1 MSSNFNK
8 TLWEYGRK
16 VEDKVL
22 PIVNSLY
29 DCDFKRNENDIYDI
43 LDFRDE
49 EKKKI
54 VEVKGRRIISTA
66 YKQTLITASKITAG
80 FMEIDEGYEVYFVF
94 VFIDKMFRYQLK
106 EDVSFECKLTG
117 TNCIAHYLIPIS
129 DLTEILEEDLLPE
142 LEEPQEE

>member
-54 VEVKGRRIISTA
+54 VEVKGRRILSTA

-80 FMEIDEGYEVYFVF
+80 FSATTA
-94 VFIDKMFRYQLK
+94 RA
-106 EDVSFECKLTG
+106 TG
-117 TNCIAHYLIPIS
+117 LARSQTKTAGPLNIRGLRP
-129 DLTEILEEDLLPE
+129 P
-142 LEEPQEE
+142 PP